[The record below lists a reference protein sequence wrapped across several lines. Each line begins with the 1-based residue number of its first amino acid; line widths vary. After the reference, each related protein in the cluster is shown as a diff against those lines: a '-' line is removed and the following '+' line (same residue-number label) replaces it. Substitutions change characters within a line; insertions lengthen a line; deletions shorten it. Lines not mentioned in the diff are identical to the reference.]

1 MNKPYKISEIVFKN
15 IATLGFI
22 GYLPIAPGTWAS
34 AIGVL
39 IFLIFNISLHV
50 QFLLICILT
59 VIGIVSS
66 TIAERIIGQKDSGHI
81 VIDELLG
88 YLISV
93 FSLPIN
99 YAILIA
105 AFFLFRFFDILKP
118 FPIRL
123 IEKKLDGGHGIIMDD
138 ILAGIYTNLILQG
151 YFIFYG
157 Y

>member
-1 MNKPYKISEIVFKN
+1 MNKIHNNLEIILKN
-15 IATLGFI
+15 VATLSFI
-22 GYLPIAPGTWAS
+22 GYLPVAPGTWAS

-39 IFLIFNISLHV
+39 FLMIFNISLFV
-50 QFLLICILT
+50 QGLLICFLT
-59 VIGIVSS
+59 IIGIASS
-66 TIAERIIGQKDSGHI
+66 TIAERVIGQKDSGHI
-81 VIDELLG
+81 VIDEFLG

-93 FSLPIN
+93 FSLPLN

-118 FPIRL
+118 FPIRFV
-123 IEKKLDGGHGIIMDD
+123 EKKLNGGLGIMMDD
-138 ILAGIYTNLILQG
+138 ILAGIYTNLILQV

>member
-1 MNKPYKISEIVFKN
+1 MNKIPKISEIIFKN

-22 GYLPIAPGTWAS
+22 GYLPVAPGTWAS

-39 IFLIFNISLHV
+39 LLMIFNISLYV
-50 QFLLICILT
+50 QGLLICFIT
-59 VIGIVSS
+59 IIGIASS
-66 TIAERIIGQKDSGHI
+66 TIAERVIGQKDSGHI

-93 FSLPIN
+93 FSLPVN
-99 YAILIA
+99 YAILIS

-118 FPIRL
+118 FPIRFV
-123 IEKKLDGGHGIIMDD
+123 EKKLNGGLGIMMDD
-138 ILAGIYTNLILQG
+138 ILAGIYTNLILQV